1 MDSIYTIRASPG
13 EGLGCFA
20 TTCIAPGTLIL
31 SERPL
36 FSVREPRTNSAVT
49 TAFAGLDHLQQKL
62 YLTLYAQNTT
72 AEGDAR
78 VIDIFNSNAWQTGSC
93 TSICPLAARFN
104 HSCVPNASFAWNART
119 SQITVHA
126 IVAIPAGVQI
136 NLSYERPYQTMKSR
150 QEKLAAYGFICS
162 CRACG
167 SDVDASDVRRSRMVV
182 LDARIRTGRRQLW
195 RSPVPKAALEL
206 VKLLKEE
213 GLVGEALGLA
223 YHDATIGWKKYG
235 RLDLAVQTAVKE
247 LETAVICFGRDSPAV
262 DASTASLLELKSEC
276 AEQSRLLPV
285 IDTQLLEA
293 LDENLVHDLNLI

>member
-20 TTCIAPGTLIL
+20 TTCISPGTLIL
-31 SERPL
+31 SEAPL
-36 FSVREPRTNSAVT
+36 FAVREPRTNSAVIS
-49 TAFAGLDHLQQKL
+49 AFADLDHLQQEL
-62 YLTLYAQNTT
+62 YLTLYAQNTA

-93 TSICPLAARFN
+93 TSICPLAAR
-104 HSCVPNASFAWNART
+104 T
-119 SQITVHA
+119 
-126 IVAIPAGVQI
+126 QI
-136 NLSYERPYQTMKSR
+136 NLSYERPYQTMKLR

-162 CRACG
+162 CGACS
-167 SDVDASDVRRSRMVV
+167 SDVEASDVRRSRMVV

-235 RLDLAVQTAVKE
+235 RLDLALQTAVKE

-262 DASTASLLELKSEC
+262 DASNASLSELKAEY
-276 AEQSRLLPV
+276 AEQRRLRPV
-285 IDTQLLEA
+285 IDTELVEVM
-293 LDENLVHDLNLI
+293 DENLVNDLHLV

>member
-20 TTCIAPGTLIL
+20 TTCISPGTLIL
-31 SERPL
+31 SEAPL
-36 FSVREPRTNSAVT
+36 FAVREPRTNSAVIS
-49 TAFAGLDHLQQKL
+49 AFADLDHLQQEL
-62 YLTLYAQNTT
+62 YLTLYAQNTA

-104 HSCVPNASFAWNART
+104 HSCVPNASFAWNSRT

-126 IVAIPAGVQI
+126 IVAIPAGEARGI
-136 NLSYERPYQTMKSR
+136 W
-150 QEKLAAYGFICS
+150 FICS
-162 CRACG
+162 CGACS
-167 SDVDASDVRRSRMVV
+167 SDVEASDVRRSRMVV

-235 RLDLAVQTAVKE
+235 RLDLALQTAVKE

-262 DASTASLLELKSEC
+262 DASNASLSELKAEY
-276 AEQSRLLPV
+276 AEQRRLRPV
-285 IDTQLLEA
+285 IDTELVEVM
-293 LDENLVHDLNLI
+293 DENLVNDLHLV

>member
-1 MDSIYTIRASPG
+1 MNSIYTIRASPG

-20 TTCIAPGTLIL
+20 TACISPGTLIL
-31 SERPL
+31 SEAPL
-36 FSVREPRTNSAVT
+36 FAVREPRTNSAVT
-49 TAFAGLDHLQQKL
+49 SAFASLDHHQQEL

-104 HSCVPNASFAWNART
+104 HSCVPNASFAWNSRT

-126 IVAIPAGVQI
+126 IVAIPAGEQI

-150 QEKLAAYGFICS
+150 HEKLAAYGFICS
-162 CRACG
+162 CKACS

-223 YHDATIGWKKYG
+223 YHDAAMGWKKHG
-235 RLDLAVQTAVKE
+235 RIDLAIAAAVKE

-262 DASTASLLELKSEC
+262 DASTASLLGLKSEY
-276 AEQSRLLPV
+276 AKQRRLLPV
-285 IDTQLLEA
+285 VDT
-293 LDENLVHDLNLI
+293 